1 MKKII
6 LISSAIMLL
15 TGCGET
21 KLEIGGGEEE
31 AGSDEYIECLGKP
44 TSDEDLE
51 AVIKACVEKYQPS
64 T

>member
-1 MKKII
+1 
-6 LISSAIMLL
+6 MLL